1 MTVLAS
7 CSTKKNTFMS
17 RNYHN
22 LVSHYNGYF
31 NAREILKAENKKLI
45 ENHKDDYSQVLP
57 IFIYPTEEQS
67 KALIPQMDIVIEK
80 SSKVIERHS
89 IYHRKKEHVKWIDD
103 TYYLVGQ
110 AQFNKGL
117 LVSAEETFLY
127 LYQAF
132 KKEPIR
138 YDGLLWLIRTLI
150 QQKDWE
156 KVDTYTRLL
165 EDDVNFPKE
174 KEGLYNAIYAD
185 YLLKKDKDVEKAIPR
200 LEEAVKLT
208 DDKRSKR
215 RYTYI
220 LAQLYQ
226 KKGYLKK
233 ANDLYADVLKLRPD
247 YVMAFNCKINRAIA
261 YDVASNNAE
270 DIKKQLKKMLKDS
283 KNEEFFDQIYYALAE
298 LAITQKDEPLAVQ
311 YLKKSAQVS
320 TVNVKQKALSYYKLA
335 GIYFNRP
342 DYINA
347 QAYYDS
353 TTIYLPKDHEAYFLA
368 DEKNKS
374 LLELVK
380 NLKIVQLQDSLLKIS
395 NLSEKEQKRLVND
408 LIAEYKSKKERE
420 RLAEEAAQFA
430 AQNGGGS
437 TINIPGGSSSWY
449 FYNPTSMAF
458 GMSEFKRQWGDRKL
472 QDDWRR
478 SNKQSAFP
486 EPGDDGG
493 NSGSDVASAGVA
505 AKDADPNL
513 DQDTYLKN
521 IPKDYNEKLIAHGKV
536 VEALYNIG
544 LIFKESFEDFPSG
557 INAFERIVE
566 QYDTSQLALPAHYQL
581 YRIYLKQEEKVL
593 AEKHKDWVLENHPF
607 SEYAY
612 IIKNPNYNKQTKATK
627 EKVESFYTATYRLYE
642 YGLYRDV
649 ISSCEKADSVFNSD
663 HLKAKFDYLRAKAIG
678 KVRSIDE
685 FKTALKSVIADHP
698 DDPVKE
704 QAQSI
709 LDYINKN
716 SSTPVA
722 TSIKNSY
729 VVNPE
734 DGHIVLVEVNSSN
747 NKNDNLKNQ
756 IAIFNQQFFRNDKFD
771 VSKIL
776 IGGNQ
781 NMLMIR
787 SFDNKAQAMNY
798 YSLLTRTSDLAEIVN
813 GITYVITNENLR
825 TLFKE
830 KNLSEYITFFNANYK
845 K

>member
-1 MTVLAS
+1 
-7 CSTKKNTFMS
+7 MS

-67 KALIPQMDIVIEK
+67 KAMIPQMDVVIEK

-89 IYHRKKEHVKWIDD
+89 IYQRKKEHVKWIDD

-110 AQFNKGL
+110 AQFNKGM

-127 LYQAF
+127 IYQAF

-138 YDGLLWLIRTLI
+138 YDGLLWLLKTLI
-150 QQKDWE
+150 EQKDWE
-156 KVDTYTRLL
+156 KVDTYSRML
-165 EDDVNFPKE
+165 EDDVRFPKE

-185 YLLKKDKDVEKAIPR
+185 FLLKKDKDIEKAIPR
-200 LEEAVKLT
+200 LEEAIKLT

-215 RYTYI
+215 RYTYV

-233 ANDLYADVLKLRPD
+233 ANDLYADVLTLRPD

-261 YDVASNNAE
+261 YDVASNNAD
-270 DIKKQLKKMLKDS
+270 DIKKQLRKMLKDS
-283 KNEEFFDQIYYALAE
+283 KNEEFFDQIYFALAE

-353 TTIYLPKDHEAYFLA
+353 TTIYLPQDHEAYFLA

-408 LIAEYKSKKERE
+408 IISEYKSEKERA
-420 RLAEEAAQFA
+420 RLAEEAALFA
-430 AQNGGGS
+430 AQNGGKS
-437 TINIPGGSSSWY
+437 AVNIPGTSNGWY

-458 GMSEFKRQWGDRKL
+458 GLAEFKKIWGDRKL
-472 QDDWRR
+472 QDNWRR

-486 EPGDDGG
+486 DPVEVGDGQ
-493 NSGSDVASAGVA
+493 SDVAAAANGGV
-505 AKDADPNL
+505 KVADPKL

-521 IPKDYNEKLIAHGKV
+521 IPKDYNEKLAAHGKV

-544 LIFKESFEDFPSG
+544 LIFKESFEDLPSG
-557 INAFERIVE
+557 IKAFERIVD

-581 YRIYLKQEEKVL
+581 YRIYLKQDEKVL

-642 YGLYRDV
+642 YGLYGDV
-649 ISSCEKADSVFNSD
+649 ISSCDKADSVFNSD
-663 HLKAKFDYLRAKAIG
+663 HLKAKFDYLKAKAIG
-678 KVRSIDE
+678 KTRPLEE
-685 FKTALKSVIADHP
+685 FKKELSSVIANHP
-698 DDPVKE
+698 DDPVKG

-709 LDYINKN
+709 LDYINSN
-716 SSTPVA
+716 NASPSTPKK
-722 TSIKNSY
+722 SSY
-729 VVNPE
+729 VVNAD
-734 DGHIVLVEVNSSN
+734 DGHIILVEVDDKN
-747 NKNDNLKNQ
+747 NKNDALKNQ
-756 IAIFNQQFFRNDKFD
+756 ISIFNEQFFRNEKFE

-776 IGGNQ
+776 IGSNQ

-787 SFDNKAQAMNY
+787 SFDNKSQAMNY
-798 YSLLTRTSDLAEIVN
+798 FGLLTRTSDIAEITN
-813 GITYVITNENLR
+813 GITYAITNENLR
-825 TLFKE
+825 MLFKE
-830 KNLSEYITFFNANYK
+830 KNFSEYITFFNANYK
-845 K
+845 Q